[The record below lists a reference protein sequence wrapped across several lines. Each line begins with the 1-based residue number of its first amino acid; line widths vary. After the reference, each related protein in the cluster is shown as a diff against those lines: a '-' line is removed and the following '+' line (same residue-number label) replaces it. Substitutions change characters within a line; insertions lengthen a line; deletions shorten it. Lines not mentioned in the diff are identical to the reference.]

1 MLQNSSLL
9 GRSGR
14 LGWAEEPTQMWELV
28 ECCANRAIVPNDEL
42 LACVRAPAHLGGA
55 RGEDP
60 RQPPIQEAIG
70 GGGDLEM
77 CTDAGEKR
85 RQQLRAPFAL
95 RREPC
100 RARGGSCRKRLRHA
114 V

>member
-60 RQPPIQEAIG
+60 RQPPIPEAIG
-70 GGGDLEM
+70 GGADPELRE
-77 CTDAGEKR
+77 DAGGKR
-85 RQQLRAPFAL
+85 RADLRPPL
-95 RREPC
+95 PPRREPT
-100 RARGGSCRKRLRHA
+100 R
-114 V
+114 